1 MRAASGATN
10 AAWNDKFAVFSGAA
24 GGTVTL
30 KESVSTTGMQFATAG
45 YTVGADPGQS
55 VTLTGATTFRVDPAL
70 AATINAPLIG
80 AGSLTKAD
88 TGTLTLGGANTY
100 AGATTVSGGALLVNG
115 SLANGAVG
123 VASGATLGGTGTL
136 GGAVTIANGGKLA
149 PGVNGVGTITIG
161 SLVLNG
167 TSNLNFD
174 LGAPNVVGGATN
186 DLVQV
191 TGALTLDGNLNV
203 ANAGGFGFGSYL
215 IINYGGALTNNG
227 LVLGTTPAG
236 FTGDFAVQTS
246 VAGQVNLIVSPTS
259 GILFWDGP
267 QLAANGAVDG
277 GTSTWNNV
285 RTNWTN
291 AGGTVQ
297 SAWNGGM
304 AVFTGAAGTVTL
316 GENVTTTGM
325 QFATN
330 GYIVNGAAGLAIT
343 LSGAPEVR
351 VDPGV
356 STTINAR
363 LTGGGLTKT
372 GTGTLTLAGANSYAG
387 GTSIVDGVIVVSNAA
402 GLGLGTGPVTVLAS
416 ATGELRFT
424 GNASAGNIIVT
435 NSGGS
440 TTSDPGL
447 VSFLNTAT
455 AGTAVITNQG
465 NTAAQG
471 AGGFM
476 TFDNTS
482 RAGNATI
489 NNLGAAFSSPT
500 IAGFT
505 TYGGGQTFFRQTSTA
520 NTATIINFAGI
531 ASGLQGGKTFF
542 TDTASAG
549 TATITNR
556 GGSVAGAI
564 GGSTQFFNS
573 TTANAATLIADGGTN
588 GGLGGTIVFKAT
600 SSGGTARVIFN
611 PGDSADGS
619 LDISALISGGT
630 TLGSIEGAGKIFL
643 GGKGLNVGSNNLS
656 TEFTGVIS
664 DGGVSGGVGAN
675 FGKTGTGRLTLSGS
689 STYSGRTFVFQGEL
703 AVRNAV
709 GMGLGTGP
717 VDISA
722 NARLL
727 FIDNALAGAN
737 TIFVNP
743 STSNLNGGQLV
754 FSNTASAGS
763 ATIRQSGST
772 LSNVNTVASTSFFN
786 NATAGSALITNFGT
800 ATKTAFGADNG
811 GGLSFIGQATAGT
824 ATIVNQGVTGG
835 SGSSGTSSFR
845 ETTSAGGASIT
856 NQGGTALFAP
866 GGRTRFFGAATA
878 GDSNILNAHGAA
890 FFAFGGTTTFFD
902 SASAGRSMVT
912 NQGTSNL
919 GGLFGVGGLTE
930 FRNTSSAGAG
940 TFFNE
945 AGVSAS
951 GGGTQ
956 FLDTAM
962 AGTARFENEGGGT
975 ATSSGG
981 YVYFSASS
989 SADRAVITNRG
1000 ITVNTALGGGVA
1012 SFDKN
1017 AKAGTATIL
1026 NEGSAFSVG
1035 GGGAGIAG
1043 GSTLFGDSTSADHAT
1058 ITNQAPLALTGTA
1071 GITRFTGVGA
1081 NIPTAGN
1088 ATITNEGARFFFQT
1102 GGLTE
1107 FRGNTATAG
1116 AATFINAAGQVA
1128 IAFGGATN
1136 FYDTATAGAA
1146 TFTNRGAS
1154 VAGAEGGF
1162 TQFYN
1167 KSTAGNAVIN
1177 SLAGTVNG
1185 AGSGQAR
1192 FSDTSTAGAAT
1203 LFAEAGSGTAAGGSI
1218 IFFDQSS
1225 GGTARAIVNGGLDI
1239 SLLTNAGM
1247 GIGSIE
1253 GSGVVSLGSKSLSVG
1268 TNLRETEFSG
1278 LIRDGGFVNAAGG
1291 RLVKVGTAMLTLAG
1305 DSTYTGGTNVAD
1317 GVLRV
1322 TNVNGLGLGSGPVS
1336 VQATPTSEL
1345 RFSLTSSAG
1354 AVSITNVG
1362 GATAFAA
1369 GATTFRSSANAGT
1382 ATIVNRANL
1391 ANGAL
1396 GGYTEFYATSRADS
1410 ATFQNVGSFFR
1421 GGAGGIGGG
1430 DMYFY
1435 ENSTADAA
1443 TIFNGGGFANGAEGG
1458 QANFFGNSSAGTATI
1473 TNFAANAGGAFQGAT
1488 VFRGLA
1494 TAGGA
1499 TVLNGGS
1506 GIVNAAGGVTEFFD
1520 SATAGNANLSNQGGA
1535 GAGAAGGLINF
1546 FGSST
1551 AASAIIANRAATVS
1565 GAGVGM
1571 TEFLNSS
1578 SGGMSNVTNDGGKF
1592 AFQTGGITEFRGLSK
1607 GGSGLSTNRAGQ
1619 VANAFGG
1626 GTNFFDSAMAGSRQ
1640 FINEGGLA
1648 NGFGGVM
1655 SFLGNSDAENATF
1668 TNQGSSVASAK
1679 EGGVLFFQASSKA
1692 GAATISNDGSAISNL
1707 AGGAITQGGRTEFSG
1722 AASADH
1728 AAITNHAALQAAG
1741 SVGLTT
1747 FISNTATAGQATIFN
1762 EGGTSV
1768 NAFGG
1773 ATFFSNGATAG
1784 QATIV
1789 NRGGSLAG
1797 GLGGNTGFS
1806 QNSTAGNATITAE
1819 GSDGISGLG
1828 FVSFTDTSSAGSA
1841 TLNANGATAAGG
1853 SRGVVDFRGNST
1865 AANATLFARSGS
1877 VAGAPGGRIQ
1887 ILSNGSGG
1895 TARAVLEAGGS
1906 LDISVLFAANPGTT
1920 IGSIEGAGNVFL
1932 GSKRLTVGGNN
1943 LSTVFD
1949 GVIQDGGGGG
1959 GVGGS
1964 LTKVGTGAL
1973 TLDGVNTFTGRT
1985 NILQGL
1991 LRVHGSLAGGAYV
2004 QNATLGGNGTIA
2016 GGVTVGPG
2024 GIVNPGASPGTLTVI
2039 GDFLQQPGST
2049 LQMEIGGLNPGDS
2062 DHLIVTGRLT
2072 LGGILELNFINGFAP
2087 QAGAMFNLLTF
2098 ATLAGQFSG
2107 VEVTGLAP
2115 GWQFSLDPTGS
2126 ALSLASQSNA
2136 VSQPT
2141 FLVQPGTNT
2150 LLTGPGQFAPGDALH
2165 FTGGTLEA
2173 AMNATLDNPVIVGL
2187 AGAVFQGDPGTNST
2201 LNGVISGRGALT
2213 KTGSGALTLT
2223 AANTFSGDTF
2233 IADGSLF
2240 VDGSLASP
2248 NVFVLSNG
2256 LLGGGGTLFGNVFNS
2271 GIVSPGHS
2279 PATMHIGGNFTQTAG
2294 GTLRI
2299 EIGGRDAGQFD
2310 RLIIGGHA
2318 FLDGALQLV
2327 RLGNF
2332 KLKRGDRLE
2341 FLTAD
2346 QGVSGSFTTVL
2357 NSFTSGT
2364 LLEPRV
2370 TYGPTSVALEL
2381 GQGSFAAFAGHAGLA
2396 PNQRAVAQALDT
2408 AAYDPRAAQLIA
2420 YLDDRLLAKL
2430 PGDFDRIAP
2439 EELTSVF
2446 TIGTSLAQVQAIN
2459 VQRRT
2464 ADLRS
2469 GANGF
2474 CAAGLAMNGSAP
2486 GYSGGFGV
2494 SGPTGAGGKESKAV
2508 FTPAPDNRWGVF
2520 LTGVGEW
2527 VNVGDTANAAGYDI
2541 TTGGFT
2547 LGVDYKVCP
2556 GFAIGLNAGYSGT
2569 SADLSRNGRVW
2580 VNGGKLGLY
2589 ATAYS
2594 GGLYADLAVSG
2605 GVNSY
2610 DTRRTALRGDAR
2622 GSTDGSTDGRVSKTP
2637 LF

>member
-1 MRAASGATN
+1 
-10 AAWNDKFAVFSGAA
+10 
-24 GGTVTL
+24 
-30 KESVSTTGMQFATAG
+30 
-45 YTVGADPGQS
+45 
-55 VTLTGATTFRVDPAL
+55 
-70 AATINAPLIG
+70 
-80 AGSLTKAD
+80 
-88 TGTLTLGGANTY
+88 
-100 AGATTVSGGALLVNG
+100 
-115 SLANGAVG
+115 
-123 VASGATLGGTGTL
+123 
-136 GGAVTIANGGKLA
+136 
-149 PGVNGVGTITIG
+149 
-161 SLVLNG
+161 
-167 TSNLNFD
+167 
-174 LGAPNVVGGATN
+174 
-186 DLVQV
+186 
-191 TGALTLDGNLNV
+191 
-203 ANAGGFGFGSYL
+203 
-215 IINYGGALTNNG
+215 
-227 LVLGTTPAG
+227 
-236 FTGDFAVQTS
+236 
-246 VAGQVNLIVSPTS
+246 
-259 GILFWDGP
+259 
-267 QLAANGAVDG
+267 
-277 GTSTWNNV
+277 
-285 RTNWTN
+285 
-291 AGGTVQ
+291 
-297 SAWNGGM
+297 
-304 AVFTGAAGTVTL
+304 
-316 GENVTTTGM
+316 
-325 QFATN
+325 
-330 GYIVNGAAGLAIT
+330 
-343 LSGAPEVR
+343 
-351 VDPGV
+351 
-356 STTINAR
+356 
-363 LTGGGLTKT
+363 
-372 GTGTLTLAGANSYAG
+372 
-387 GTSIVDGVIVVSNAA
+387 
-402 GLGLGTGPVTVLAS
+402 
-416 ATGELRFT
+416 
-424 GNASAGNIIVT
+424 
-435 NSGGS
+435 
-440 TTSDPGL
+440 
-447 VSFLNTAT
+447 
-455 AGTAVITNQG
+455 
-465 NTAAQG
+465 
-471 AGGFM
+471 
-476 TFDNTS
+476 
-482 RAGNATI
+482 
-489 NNLGAAFSSPT
+489 
-500 IAGFT
+500 
-505 TYGGGQTFFRQTSTA
+505 
-520 NTATIINFAGI
+520 
-531 ASGLQGGKTFF
+531 
-542 TDTASAG
+542 
-549 TATITNR
+549 
-556 GGSVAGAI
+556 
-564 GGSTQFFNS
+564 
-573 TTANAATLIADGGTN
+573 
-588 GGLGGTIVFKAT
+588 
-600 SSGGTARVIFN
+600 
-611 PGDSADGS
+611 
-619 LDISALISGGT
+619 
-630 TLGSIEGAGKIFL
+630 
-643 GGKGLNVGSNNLS
+643 
-656 TEFTGVIS
+656 
-664 DGGVSGGVGAN
+664 
-675 FGKTGTGRLTLSGS
+675 
-689 STYSGRTFVFQGEL
+689 
-703 AVRNAV
+703 
-709 GMGLGTGP
+709 
-717 VDISA
+717 
-722 NARLL
+722 
-727 FIDNALAGAN
+727 
-737 TIFVNP
+737 
-743 STSNLNGGQLV
+743 
-754 FSNTASAGS
+754 
-763 ATIRQSGST
+763 
-772 LSNVNTVASTSFFN
+772 
-786 NATAGSALITNFGT
+786 
-800 ATKTAFGADNG
+800 
-811 GGLSFIGQATAGT
+811 
-824 ATIVNQGVTGG
+824 
-835 SGSSGTSSFR
+835 
-845 ETTSAGGASIT
+845 
-856 NQGGTALFAP
+856 
-866 GGRTRFFGAATA
+866 
-878 GDSNILNAHGAA
+878 
-890 FFAFGGTTTFFD
+890 
-902 SASAGRSMVT
+902 
-912 NQGTSNL
+912 
-919 GGLFGVGGLTE
+919 
-930 FRNTSSAGAG
+930 
-940 TFFNE
+940 
-945 AGVSAS
+945 
-951 GGGTQ
+951 
-956 FLDTAM
+956 
-962 AGTARFENEGGGT
+962 
-975 ATSSGG
+975 
-981 YVYFSASS
+981 
-989 SADRAVITNRG
+989 
-1000 ITVNTALGGGVA
+1000 
-1012 SFDKN
+1012 
-1017 AKAGTATIL
+1017 
-1026 NEGSAFSVG
+1026 
-1035 GGGAGIAG
+1035 
-1043 GSTLFGDSTSADHAT
+1043 
-1058 ITNQAPLALTGTA
+1058 
-1071 GITRFTGVGA
+1071 
-1081 NIPTAGN
+1081 
-1088 ATITNEGARFFFQT
+1088 
-1102 GGLTE
+1102 
-1107 FRGNTATAG
+1107 
-1116 AATFINAAGQVA
+1116 
-1128 IAFGGATN
+1128 
-1136 FYDTATAGAA
+1136 
-1146 TFTNRGAS
+1146 
-1154 VAGAEGGF
+1154 
-1162 TQFYN
+1162 
-1167 KSTAGNAVIN
+1167 
-1177 SLAGTVNG
+1177 
-1185 AGSGQAR
+1185 
-1192 FSDTSTAGAAT
+1192 
-1203 LFAEAGSGTAAGGSI
+1203 
-1218 IFFDQSS
+1218 
-1225 GGTARAIVNGGLDI
+1225 
-1239 SLLTNAGM
+1239 
-1247 GIGSIE
+1247 
-1253 GSGVVSLGSKSLSVG
+1253 
-1268 TNLRETEFSG
+1268 
-1278 LIRDGGFVNAAGG
+1278 
-1291 RLVKVGTAMLTLAG
+1291 
-1305 DSTYTGGTNVAD
+1305 
-1317 GVLRV
+1317 
-1322 TNVNGLGLGSGPVS
+1322 
-1336 VQATPTSEL
+1336 
-1345 RFSLTSSAG
+1345 
-1354 AVSITNVG
+1354 
-1362 GATAFAA
+1362 
-1369 GATTFRSSANAGT
+1369 
-1382 ATIVNRANL
+1382 
-1391 ANGAL
+1391 
-1396 GGYTEFYATSRADS
+1396 
-1410 ATFQNVGSFFR
+1410 
-1421 GGAGGIGGG
+1421 
-1430 DMYFY
+1430 
-1435 ENSTADAA
+1435 
-1443 TIFNGGGFANGAEGG
+1443 
-1458 QANFFGNSSAGTATI
+1458 
-1473 TNFAANAGGAFQGAT
+1473 
-1488 VFRGLA
+1488 
-1494 TAGGA
+1494 
-1499 TVLNGGS
+1499 
-1506 GIVNAAGGVTEFFD
+1506 
-1520 SATAGNANLSNQGGA
+1520 
-1535 GAGAAGGLINF
+1535 
-1546 FGSST
+1546 
-1551 AASAIIANRAATVS
+1551 
-1565 GAGVGM
+1565 
-1571 TEFLNSS
+1571 
-1578 SGGMSNVTNDGGKF
+1578 
-1592 AFQTGGITEFRGLSK
+1592 
-1607 GGSGLSTNRAGQ
+1607 
-1619 VANAFGG
+1619 
-1626 GTNFFDSAMAGSRQ
+1626 MAGSRQ

-1789 NRGGSLAG
+1789 NRGGSPAG

-1806 QNSTAGNATITAE
+1806 QNSTAGNATIAAE
-1819 GSDGISGLG
+1819 GSDGVSGLG
-1828 FVSFTDTSSAGSA
+1828 FVSFADTSSAGSA

-1853 SRGVVDFRGNST
+1853 SRGVVDLRGNST

-1964 LTKVGTGAL
+1964 LRKTGTGAL
-1973 TLDGVNTFTGRT
+1973 TLTGANTFTGRT
-1985 NILQGL
+1985 DILQGL

-2004 QNATLGGNGTIA
+2004 QNATLGGNGTIT
-2016 GGVTVGPG
+2016 GGVIVGPG

-2126 ALSLASQSNA
+2126 ALGLTSQSNA

-2430 PGDFDRIAP
+2430 PVDFDRIAP

-2622 GSTDGSTDGRVSKTP
+2622 GSTDGSELNALFATGYDWKMGALTIGPTASIQYTYVSLDGFTERGSLAPLAIRSGHGESLRTTLGLKASYDWKIGRVLIRPEIRAAWQHESGDGAYDLTGSFASGAGGNFSVSGP
-2637 LF
+2637 QLGRDSALIGAGFAIQWSERLSTYLYYDGEIGRSEYDSHSISGGVRLEF